1 MKVTLRVSTP
11 FREALNEKSEVHGEG
26 TKIKDFFEDIFLR
39 FPLLKGK
46 LFNANGELKNHVKIY
61 INGVDINGLLGFDSA
76 LNDGDIVQILSIAN
90 GG

>member
-11 FREALNEKSEVHGEG
+11 FREALGEKSEVHGEG
-26 TKIKDFFEDIFLR
+26 EKLKDFFEDIFLK
-39 FPLLKGK
+39 FPALQEK

-61 INGVDINGLLGFDSA
+61 INGVDINGLLGLDSS
-76 LNDGDIVQILSIAN
+76 LSDGDIVQVLAIAD